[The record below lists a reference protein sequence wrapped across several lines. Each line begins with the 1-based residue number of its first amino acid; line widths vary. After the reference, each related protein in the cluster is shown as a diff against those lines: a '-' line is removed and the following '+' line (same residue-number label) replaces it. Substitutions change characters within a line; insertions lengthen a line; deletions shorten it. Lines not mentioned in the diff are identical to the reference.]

1 MNKLSL
7 YQDNQFENTK
17 QVSQTLIG
25 LYLDD
30 GQLTK
35 LLGISRQHCKLTL
48 EHSKR
53 NTSIKRQRE
62 IVESIAILRIE
73 RQTLIEQGWKNNSVC
88 NGLVRIE

>member
-7 YQDNQFENTK
+7 YQDNQFKNTE

-30 GQLTK
+30 DHLTK
-35 LLGISRQHCKLTL
+35 LLSISRQHCKLAL

-62 IVESIAILRIE
+62 IVETIAILRIE
-73 RQTLIEQGWKNNSVC
+73 RQILIEQAWKNNSVC
-88 NGLVRIE
+88 NDLVRIE